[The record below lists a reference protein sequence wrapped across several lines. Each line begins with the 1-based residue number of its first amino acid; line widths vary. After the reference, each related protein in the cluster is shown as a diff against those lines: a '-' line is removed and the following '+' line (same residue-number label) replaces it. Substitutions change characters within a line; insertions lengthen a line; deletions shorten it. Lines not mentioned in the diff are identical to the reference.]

1 MENPPMPEIDFEA
14 EGMLEGLEGEARE
27 ARLALLQE
35 LAADGVPI
43 EDLRE
48 AAAAGRLVLLPVE
61 RALVGGAGPKYTARE
76 IAERS
81 GVELELLQRSRVA
94 LGVSNP
100 DPDERV
106 LGDDDLDAAE
116 RLRAFREAGLPED
129 GILQVSRTIG
139 MATARIAQAN
149 RELILRTV
157 VQPGDNERDLARR
170 LEAAAKVTLPL
181 VGPVLS
187 YALQTHL
194 LEQIRRD
201 VIAEADLASGE
212 VRGISELTV
221 CFADLIDFTRLGE
234 QVPADELG
242 VIAARLEEMATA
254 VTQGPVQLV
263 KMIGD
268 AAMLVSTEPEP
279 LGKAAL
285 SLVEA
290 ADAEGKDF
298 PQLRAG
304 LAHGPVVAQGGDFYG
319 RTVNLASRITQIAR
333 PGSVLATQEAKKTLG
348 DRFHYS
354 FAGERRLKGIDDR
367 VRLFRV
373 RRQPKDAET

>member
-1 MENPPMPEIDFEA
+1 MPEIDFEA
-14 EGMLEGLEGEARE
+14 EGLLDGVKGEARE
-27 ARLALLQE
+27 ARRALLQE
-35 LAADGVPI
+35 LADDDVPL
-43 EDLRE
+43 EELRE
-48 AAAAGRLVLLPVE
+48 AVAAGRLVLLPVE
-61 RALVGGAGPKYTARE
+61 RALAGGAGPKYTARE
-76 IAERS
+76 IAERV
-81 GVELELLQRSRVA
+81 GVQLELLQRSRVA
-94 LGVSNP
+94 LGTPNP

-106 LGDDDLDAAE
+106 LGDEDLDAAE
-116 RLRAFREAGLPED
+116 RLRAFREVGLPEE
-129 GILQVSRTIG
+129 GILQVARTIG

-149 RELILRTV
+149 RELIMRTL
-157 VQPGDNERDLARR
+157 VQPGDNEHDLARR
-170 LEAAAKVTLPL
+170 FEAAARATLPL

-187 YALQTHL
+187 YALQSHL

-212 VRGISELTV
+212 VRGISEMTV

-242 VIAARLEEMATA
+242 VIAVRLEEMAAA
-254 VTQGPVQLV
+254 VAETPVQLV

-279 LGKAAL
+279 LGEAAL

-290 ADAEGKDF
+290 ADAEGEDF

-304 LAHGPVVAQGGDFYG
+304 LAQGPVVIQGGDFYG
-319 RTVNLASRITQIAR
+319 RPVNLASRITQIAR
-333 PGSVLATQEAKKTLG
+333 PGSVLANNEATDALG

-354 FAGERRLKGIDDR
+354 FAGERRLKGIGG
-367 VRLFRV
+367 VKLFRV
-373 RRQPKDAET
+373 RREPREDR

>member
-1 MENPPMPEIDFEA
+1 MPEIDFEA

-27 ARLALLQE
+27 ARLSLLKE
-35 LAADGVPI
+35 LSDDGVPI

-76 IAERS
+76 VAERS
-81 GVELELLQRSRVA
+81 GVELEFLQRSRVA

-106 LGDDDLDAAE
+106 LGDDDLEAAE

-212 VRGISELTV
+212 IRGISELTV

-242 VIAARLEEMATA
+242 VIAGRLEEMATA

-268 AAMLVSTEPEP
+268 AAMLVSTEPV
-279 LGKAAL
+279 AL
-285 SLVEA
+285 MGSALALVEA
-290 ADAEGKDF
+290 ADAEEAEF

-304 LAHGPVVAQGGDFYG
+304 VAHGTALARGGDWYG
-319 RTVNLASRITQIAR
+319 RPVNLASRITAVAR
-333 PGSVLATQEAKKTLG
+333 PGSVLADEGAKKAVG
-348 DRFHYS
+348 DSFRYS
-354 FAGERRLKGIDDR
+354 LAGERRLKGIDSR
-367 VRLFRV
+367 VKLFRV
-373 RRQPKDAET
+373 RREAEGNS